1 MTACFAGPRR
11 SQWSR
16 DAACLR
22 GESIHPN
29 PTTIQ
34 VRIAMTRPT
43 LELKRIPRL
52 WAAVLH
58 LAALALAGALF
69 AGRRLAAFRW
79 EPVLDRVPD
88 FYSHVSNLS
97 ISYMLYTGVGYLWLA
112 LGVPMR
118 AIAWLGLALAA
129 ANLLYETLIPILNTP
144 DPVDALYGLAG
155 IVLGASLLIAI
166 DRYGLRPVPESD

>member
-1 MTACFAGPRR
+1 
-11 SQWSR
+11 
-16 DAACLR
+16 
-22 GESIHPN
+22 
-29 PTTIQ
+29 
-34 VRIAMTRPT
+34 
-43 LELKRIPRL
+43 
-52 WAAVLH
+52 
-58 LAALALAGALF
+58 
-69 AGRRLAAFRW
+69 
-79 EPVLDRVPD
+79 VPD

-129 ANLLYETLIPILNTP
+129 ANLVYETLIPILNTP